1 MQSNT
6 IAVTRADTSTVTFT
20 RFDEQPNRST
30 YVAGD
35 HTPALNH
42 SLSLSRVFPKPTKDF
57 AGVARTRV
65 KVTKGILLANGQ
77 TVPVIASI
85 EYDIPV
91 GVAEADYDKVIE
103 ELKLLAAHSFVE
115 TLTDIQEI

>member
-1 MQSNT
+1 MQGNT

-20 RFDEQPNRST
+20 RFTEEPNRST

-35 HTPALNH
+35 HTPANPH
-42 SLSLSRVFPKPTKDF
+42 SLVLSRVFPKPTKDF
-57 AGVARTRV
+57 AGVARTRF
-65 KVTKGILLANGQ
+65 KVTKGITLSSGSV
-77 TVPVIASI
+77 VPIIAAV

-103 ELKLLAAHSFVE
+103 EIKLLSAHSFIE

>member
-1 MQSNT
+1 MQANT
-6 IAVTRADTSTVTFT
+6 IAVTRGDTSTVTFT
-20 RFDEQPNRST
+20 RYSEELNKST

-35 HTPALNH
+35 HTLALNH
-42 SLSLSRVFPKPTKDF
+42 TLALSRVFPKPTKDY
-57 AGVARTRV
+57 AGVARTRF
-65 KVTKGILLANGQ
+65 KVTKGILLASGQ
-77 TVPVIASI
+77 TVPLIASV

-103 ELKLLAAHSFVE
+103 ELKLLAAASFVE